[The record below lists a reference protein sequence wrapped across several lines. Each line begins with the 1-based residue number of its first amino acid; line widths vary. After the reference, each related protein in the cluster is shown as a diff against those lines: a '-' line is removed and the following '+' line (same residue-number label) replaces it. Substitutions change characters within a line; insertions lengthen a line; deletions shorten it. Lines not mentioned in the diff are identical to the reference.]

1 MTVVYYRGHS
11 LFTRMAST
19 DKVSFSKMRSFFF
32 LALIIGLSI
41 AMMYLVRPFFYPI
54 FWAAVIAI
62 MFYPHYLWIN
72 DRLRSA
78 GLSAGIMITVVVLTI
93 FIPLALIATLL
104 VNQSISLYDSL
115 ANYNLMD
122 NVHGLSVYL
131 ANTPAGPY
139 LENLRTDWPKY
150 VSDVSGW
157 LNQYVFAGLKS
168 ITQNSL
174 NFFFM
179 LFIMLYSLYYFFRD
193 GERMVLRLMHLSPLG
208 DKYEKMLFE
217 RFTSTARATI
227 KGTMVIGVVQG
238 TLGGILFAV
247 TGVPEAFLWGLIMA
261 VLSVIPALG
270 TALIWLPAGIITLL
284 LGNVWQGL
292 TILLFG
298 MFVISLIDNLLRPV
312 LVGKDTEMHPLLVL
326 FSTLGGIALFG
337 ITGFVIGPVI
347 ASLYLAIMSIYD
359 HYYKNELEIN

>member
-1 MTVVYYRGHS
+1 
-11 LFTRMAST
+11 
-19 DKVSFSKMRSFFF
+19 MRSFFF
-32 LALIIGLSI
+32 LALILGLTV
-41 AMMYLVRPFFYPI
+41 AMMYLVQPFFYPI

-62 MFYPHYLWIN
+62 MFYPHFTWLN

-78 GLSAGIMITVVVLTI
+78 GLSSGIMITVVILTI
-93 FIPLALIATLL
+93 FIPLALITTLL
-104 VNQSISLYDSL
+104 VNQSLSLFDSL
-115 ANYNLMD
+115 SRYDLMQ
-122 NVHGLSVYL
+122 NIQGWTTYL
-131 ANTPAGPY
+131 ASTPAAPY
-139 LENLRTDWPKY
+139 LDNLRADWPRY
-150 VSDVSGW
+150 VSDLSGW

-174 NFFFM
+174 DFFFM

-193 GERMVLRLMHLSPLG
+193 GEKMVLRLMHLSPLG
-208 DKYEKMLFE
+208 DKYEIMLFE

-227 KGTMVIGVVQG
+227 KGTVLIGLVQG

-261 VLSVIPALG
+261 ILSIIPALG
-270 TALIWLPAGIITLL
+270 TALIWLPAGLIMLM
-284 LGNVWQGL
+284 LGNFWQGL
-292 TILLFG
+292 TIILFG
-298 MFVISLIDNLLRPV
+298 MFVISLIDNFLRPV

-326 FSTLGGIALFG
+326 FATLGGIALFG
-337 ITGFVIGPVI
+337 ITGFIIGPII

>member
-1 MTVVYYRGHS
+1 
-11 LFTRMAST
+11 MASS
-19 DKVSFSKMRSFFF
+19 DKVSFTKMRSFFF
-32 LALIIGLSI
+32 LALIISLTI

-62 MFYPHYLWIN
+62 MFYPHYLWLN
-72 DRLRSA
+72 NHLRSA
-78 GLSAGIMITVVVLTI
+78 SLSAGIMITVVVLTI
-93 FIPLALIATLL
+93 FIPLALITTLL
-104 VNQSISLYDSL
+104 VNQSISLYD
-115 ANYNLMD
+115 NLSQHNFVED
-122 NVHGLSVYL
+122 VQNWATYL
-131 ANTPAGPY
+131 ANTPAAPY
-139 LENLRTDWPKY
+139 LETLRTDWPKY
-150 VSDVSGW
+150 ISDLSGW

-168 ITQNSL
+168 ATQNSL
-174 NFFFM
+174 NFFFL

-193 GERMVLRLMHLSPLG
+193 GDQMVLRLMHLSPLG

-227 KGTMVIGVVQG
+227 KGTVLIGLVQG

-247 TGVPEAFLWGLIMA
+247 TGIPEAFLWGLIMA
-261 VLSVIPALG
+261 ILSILPALG
-270 TALIWLPAGIITLL
+270 TALIWLPAGIIMLIT
-284 LGNVWQGL
+284 GAFWQGI
-292 TILLFG
+292 TILLVG

-326 FSTLGGIALFG
+326 FATLGGIALFG

-359 HYYKNELEIN
+359 HYYRNELEIN

>member
-1 MTVVYYRGHS
+1 
-11 LFTRMAST
+11 
-19 DKVSFSKMRSFFF
+19 MRSFFF
-32 LALIIGLSI
+32 LALIISLTI

-62 MFYPHYLWIN
+62 MFYPHYLWLN
-72 DRLRSA
+72 NHLRSA
-78 GLSAGIMITVVVLTI
+78 SLSAGIMITVVVLTI
-93 FIPLALIATLL
+93 FIPLALITTLL
-104 VNQSISLYDSL
+104 VNQSISLYD
-115 ANYNLMD
+115 NLSQHNFVED
-122 NVHGLSVYL
+122 VQNWATYL
-131 ANTPAGPY
+131 ANTPAAPY
-139 LENLRTDWPKY
+139 LETLRTDWPKY
-150 VSDVSGW
+150 ISDLSGW

-168 ITQNSL
+168 ATQNSL
-174 NFFFM
+174 NFFFL

-193 GERMVLRLMHLSPLG
+193 GDQMVLRLMHLSPLG

-227 KGTMVIGVVQG
+227 KGTVLIGLVQG

-247 TGVPEAFLWGLIMA
+247 TGIPEAFLWGLIMA
-261 VLSVIPALG
+261 ILSILPALG
-270 TALIWLPAGIITLL
+270 TALIWLPAGIIMLIT
-284 LGNVWQGL
+284 GAFWQGI
-292 TILLFG
+292 TILLVG

-326 FSTLGGIALFG
+326 FATLGGIALFG

-359 HYYKNELEIN
+359 HYYRNELEIN